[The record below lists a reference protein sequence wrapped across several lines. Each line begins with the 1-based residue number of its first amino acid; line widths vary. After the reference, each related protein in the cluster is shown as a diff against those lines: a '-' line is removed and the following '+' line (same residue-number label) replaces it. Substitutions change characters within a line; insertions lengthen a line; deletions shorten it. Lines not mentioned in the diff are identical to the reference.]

1 MNKAA
6 TKTKITTVER
16 STRLGRIRGIDR
28 LDVETYR
35 GVRYAEPAQRF
46 RSAVLATKLWPD
58 VYDATTYKAM
68 AAQPPIPTAVYGPEP
83 DAAYAEDCLLLNI
96 HVPKTPAASP
106 RPVILFIHG
115 GSFTSGSGHCYDGT
129 TLALGA
135 DAVVV
140 CINYRLGLFA
150 ALDLEWLGT
159 ERDGQ
164 GQLWLGDQ
172 IAALQWVR
180 DNIADY
186 GGDPNCVTIVGES
199 AGAVSVSA
207 LCASPQAQGL
217 VHRAVACST
226 GYMVLEPSRDIVA
239 AIAKSRR
246 ITRDDA
252 IDYLKSATTAELMAL
267 QKRSKML
274 SPLPV
279 AGTPLL
285 PGSMEELIQARGQ
298 HAIPLIAG
306 YATHEGLSM
315 ELMLK
320 EATGYPQI
328 VITIVAHIVARI
340 IAMHGAKS
348 KKNEKRYLQLLKKVS
363 GGIGFGRAFSDL
375 VWTDGFR
382 RGAVEYAE
390 MTTRAGSQAWVYA
403 MDVPMRFAGQTIPSS
418 HGIDVALTF
427 NPGDDP
433 EATVPMFADHP
444 NATPL
449 ARRWVAMLG
458 HFARHGEPGD
468 ALGDWPAHEPK
479 QRASMWIAGE
489 GCSVKNDL
497 EGLYRREVWE
507 QLPDARGKV
516 GTTVKAA

>member
-1 MNKAA
+1 MSKAA
-6 TKTKITTVER
+6 QQTTSATTIER

-28 LDVETYR
+28 LGVETYR
-35 GVRYAEPAQRF
+35 GLRYAEPVQRF
-46 RSAVLATKLWPD
+46 RAAVLATTPWQD
-58 VYDATTYKAM
+58 VYDATTFKAV
-68 AAQPPIPTAVYGPEP
+68 APQPPIPVAVYGPEP

-96 HVPKTPAASP
+96 HVPKTPASAP

-150 ALDLEWLGT
+150 AFDLEWLGT
-159 ERDGQ
+159 GRDGQ

-172 IAALQWVR
+172 ITALQWVR

-186 GGDPNCVTIVGES
+186 GGDPGCVTVIGES

-207 LCASPQAQGL
+207 LCAAPQAEGL

-226 GYMVLEPSRDIVA
+226 GYMVLEPSRDIVG

-246 ITRDDA
+246 KTRA
-252 IDYLKSATTAELMAL
+252 ETIDYLKSASTAELMAL

-279 AGTPLL
+279 AGTPML
-285 PGSMEELIQARGQ
+285 PGSMEALIAARGSK
-298 HAIPLIAG
+298 AVPLIAG

-320 EATGYPQI
+320 EATGFPQP
-328 VITIVAHIVARI
+328 VIAVIRYIVAQI
-340 IAMHGAKS
+340 ISMHGAKS
-348 KKNEKRYLQLLKKVS
+348 KANVKRYLQLLRKVS
-363 GGIGFGRAFSDL
+363 GSFGFSRAFCDL
-375 VWTDGFR
+375 LWTDGFR

-390 MTTRAGSQAWVYA
+390 MTTRAGSRAWVYA
-403 MDVPMRFAGQTIPSS
+403 IDVPMRFAGQTIPSS

-433 EATVPMFADHP
+433 EATVPAFVDHP

-458 HFARHGEPGD
+458 HFARFGEPGD
-468 ALGDWPAHEPK
+468 ALGPWPAHEAP
-479 QRASMWIAGE
+479 QRASLWVAGE
-489 GCSVKNDL
+489 GCSVKHDL
-497 EGLYRREVWE
+497 EGLYRREVWDR
-507 QLPDARGKV
+507 LPAPA
-516 GTTVKAA
+516 KAS

>member
-1 MNKAA
+1 MPQPIKNKAA
-6 TKTKITTVER
+6 RQTTSASTIER

-28 LDVETYR
+28 LGVETYR

-46 RSAVLATKLWPD
+46 RAAVLATRPWRD
-58 VYDATTYKAM
+58 VYDATTCKAV
-68 AAQPPIPTAVYGPEP
+68 AVQPPISADVYGPVPE
-83 DAAYAEDCLLLNI
+83 AAYAEDCLLLNI
-96 HVPKTPAASP
+96 HAPKAPAPEA
-106 RPVILFIHG
+106 RPVIVFIHG
-115 GSFTSGSGHCYDGT
+115 GSFTTGSAHCYDGT
-129 TLALGA
+129 ALAFGA

-150 ALDLEWLGT
+150 AFDLDWLGT

-172 IAALQWVR
+172 ITALRWVR

-186 GGDPNCVTIVGES
+186 GGDPGRVTVIGES
-199 AGAVSVSA
+199 AGAVSVAA
-207 LCASPQAQGL
+207 LCAAPQAEGL
-217 VHRAVACST
+217 VHRAVACSA
-226 GYMVLEPSRDIVA
+226 GYLVLEPSRDVVA
-239 AIAKSRR
+239 AVAK
-246 ITRDDA
+246 TRGKTRA
-252 IDYLKSATTAELMAL
+252 QTIEYLKTATTAELTAL

-285 PGSMEELIQARGQ
+285 PGSMEELIEARGGK
-298 HAIPLIAG
+298 AVPLIAG

-320 EATGYPQI
+320 VASGYPQPI
-328 VITIVAHIVARI
+328 VTIVAHIVARH
-340 IAMHGAKS
+340 IAMHGAKG
-348 KKNEKRYLQLLKKVS
+348 KANVKRYLRLLRKVS
-363 GGIGFGRAFSDL
+363 GGIGFGSAFSNL
-375 VWTDGFR
+375 IWTDGFR
-382 RGAVEYAE
+382 RGAVDYAE
-390 MTTRAGSQAWVYA
+390 MTTRAGSRAWVYA
-403 MDVPMRFAGQTIPSS
+403 MDIPMRFAGRTIASS

-458 HFARHGEPGD
+458 HFARYGEPGD
-468 ALGDWPAHEPK
+468 ALGEWPAHEPLR
-479 QRASMWIAGE
+479 RASLWVSGDR
-489 GCSVKNDL
+489 CSVKHDL
-497 EGLYRREVWE
+497 EARYRREVWE
-507 QLPDARGKV
+507 RLPAPA
-516 GTTVKAA
+516 KAS

>member
-6 TKTKITTVER
+6 QQQTAGTATIER

-28 LDVETYR
+28 LGVETYR
-35 GVRYAEPAQRF
+35 GIRYAEPAQRF
-46 RSAVLATKLWPD
+46 RAAVVSTAPWQGI
-58 VYDATTYKAM
+58 YDATTFKAV
-68 AAQPPIPTAVYGPEP
+68 APQPPIATAVYGPEP
-83 DAAYAEDCLLLNI
+83 DAAYSEDCLLLNI
-96 HVPKTPAASP
+96 HVPKTPASSP

-115 GSFTSGSGHCYDGT
+115 GSFTTGSGHCYDGT

-150 ALDLEWLGT
+150 AFDLDWLGT

-172 IAALQWVR
+172 ITALQWVR

-186 GGDPNCVTIVGES
+186 GGDPGCVTVIGES

-207 LCASPQAQGL
+207 LCAAPQAQGL

-226 GYMVLEPSRDIVA
+226 GYMVLEASRDVVA
-239 AIAKSRR
+239 AIAKSLRK
-246 ITRDDA
+246 TRA
-252 IDYLKSATTAELMAL
+252 EAVDYLRSATTGELMAL
-267 QKRSKML
+267 QKRGKML

-285 PGSMEELIQARGQ
+285 PGSMEDLIHTRGE
-298 HAIPLIAG
+298 HAVPLIAG

-320 EATGYPQI
+320 NATGYPRI
-328 VITIVAHIVARI
+328 VISVVSHIVARI

-348 KKNEKRYLQLLKKVS
+348 KANEKRYLQLLRKVS
-363 GGIGFGRAFSDL
+363 GGIGFGSAFSDL

-390 MTTRAGSQAWVYA
+390 MTTRAGARAWVYA
-403 MDVPMRFAGQTIPSS
+403 IDLPMRFANQTIPSS

-433 EATVPMFADHP
+433 KATVPAFVDHP
-444 NATPL
+444 NATRI

-468 ALGDWPAHEPK
+468 ALGEWPAHESAR
-479 QRASMWIAGE
+479 RASLWVAGE
-489 GCSVKNDL
+489 GCSVKDDL

-507 QLPDARGKV
+507 RLPTPAK
-516 GTTVKAA
+516 TA